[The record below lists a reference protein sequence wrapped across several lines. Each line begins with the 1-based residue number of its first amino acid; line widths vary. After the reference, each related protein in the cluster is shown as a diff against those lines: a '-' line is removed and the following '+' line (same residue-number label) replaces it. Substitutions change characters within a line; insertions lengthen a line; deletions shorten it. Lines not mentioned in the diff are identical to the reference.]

1 MKPNPALKAAAR
13 NAIPKLTRNA
23 ASVRGEESSAQIF
36 AQPAS
41 LAFSSSTQSGMMTMR
56 PR

>member
-41 LAFSSSTQSGMMTMR
+41 LAFSSTQSGMMTMR